1 MIEIYTDDYFMA
13 EAIKEAKK
21 AALAGEVPVGA
32 VVVANKK
39 IIARAHNQTQLLQ
52 DVTAHAEIIAITAA
66 SASLGNKYLNDCTL
80 YITLEPC
87 TMCAGALFW
96 AQIGKVVYGASDD
109 NRGFMKHGK
118 DVLHPATKLEYGV
131 LHEECGQVLKK
142 FFQEKRKSLI

>member
-1 MIEIYTDDYFMA
+1 MIDIYTDEYFMA

-39 IIARAHNQTQLLQ
+39 IIARAHNQTQLLE

-87 TMCAGALFW
+87 TMCAGALYW
-96 AQIGKVVYGASDD
+96 AQINKVVYGASDD
-109 NRGFMKHGK
+109 NRGFMKYGK
-118 DVLHPATKLEYGV
+118 DILHPTTKLEYGV
-131 LHEECGQVLKK
+131 LHDECGELLKK
-142 FFQEKRKSLI
+142 FFREKRKSFI